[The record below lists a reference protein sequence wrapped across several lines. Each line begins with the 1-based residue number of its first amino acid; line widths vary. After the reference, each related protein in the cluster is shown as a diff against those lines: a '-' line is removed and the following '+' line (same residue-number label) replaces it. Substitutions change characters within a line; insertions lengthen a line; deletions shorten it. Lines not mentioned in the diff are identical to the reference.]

1 MIKKIMAILGYIKIP
16 QEAIFLAKK
25 QDIFINVCCDKLE
38 QSNKKPNSFKIY
50 REISKTLIQF
60 LETGNIENV

>member
-25 QDIFINVCCDKLE
+25 QDSFINICCDKLE
-38 QSNKKPNSFKIY
+38 QNNKKPNSFKIY